1 MSRKLS
7 ARGRKILDRQ
17 LPINSQLAR
26 NAKQLSEKSEKS
38 SKLPI
43 PDRWENFARLC
54 RIRSGNRVINFDPYP
69 YQIQLSD
76 AIDNHFGTVVTK
88 SRQLGITEAVACK
101 FLHKACKNPGYAAV
115 ILSKSQVDSSNIAK
129 RIRRMVDGL
138 SDYIDL
144 ATDSLTDLQI
154 QNGGRLIFR
163 PSTPNG
169 TRGLES
175 ISDVLFDE
183 AGFVAD
189 IERIYTSTL
198 PATEMLQEQARIV
211 ILSTPSGRSGFYWE
225 RLNSANPPGKDI
237 DSICTAIKN
246 GQISPAQFWT
256 DENQWCKAVL
266 HWKSHPVYG
275 NIQNYLESIRIKKQ
289 LSQSAVEQEYNL
301 SFEVSEVNVFS
312 PDLVRA
318 CSTGSFRPPNLY
330 KNSWSESSTYY
341 LGIDTSTTGDDYTVA
356 VVLECNRQSA
366 NLVAMYRERKHGM
379 DYHLTHIK
387 KLIADYQPYKIG
399 IEVTGGVGQ
408 VYLEEL
414 AKFDSSRES
423 VAIRTTKDSKVSMV
437 DRLLLALEQKYLFYP
452 PEPIIQEEF
461 FSFQRSE
468 KGLGAPSGKHDD
480 VVMALAF
487 ALSVTPFMERS
498 SSADWIDDL

>member
-1 MSRKLS
+1 VSRKLL
-7 ARGRKILDRQ
+7 ARGRRKLESQFPLNNQ
-17 LPINSQLAR
+17 LAKNSSQLSD
-26 NAKQLSEKSEKS
+26 KTEK

-43 PDRWENFARLC
+43 PDHWQDFARLC
-54 RIRSGNRVINFDPYP
+54 RIRSGNKVINFDPYD
-69 YQIQLSD
+69 YQITLSNV
-76 AIDNHFGTVVTK
+76 IDNHFGTVVTK

-138 SDYIDL
+138 TDYIDL

-154 QNGGRLIFR
+154 KNGGRLIFR

-183 AGFVAD
+183 AGFVVD

-198 PATEMLQEQARIV
+198 PATEMVGDDARIV
-211 ILSTPSGRSGFYWE
+211 ILSTPAGRSGFYWE
-225 RLNSANPPGKDI
+225 RLSSGNPSDKDI
-237 DSICTAIKN
+237 DSICSAIKN
-246 GQISPAQFWT
+246 DLIAPAQFWT
-256 DENQWCKAVL
+256 DQNQWCKAVL
-266 HWKSHPVYG
+266 HWKAHPIYA
-275 NIQNYLESIRIKKQ
+275 NIPNYLESIRTKKQ

-301 SFEVSEVNVFS
+301 SFEVSEVNIFS
-312 PDLVRA
+312 PDLVRS
-318 CSTGSFRPPNLY
+318 CSIGSFRPPNLY
-330 KNSWSESSTYY
+330 RNSWSESSTYY

-356 VVLECNRQSA
+356 VVLECTRQSA
-366 NLVAMYRERKHGM
+366 SLVAMYRERKHSL
-379 DYHLTHIK
+379 DYNLTHIK
-387 KLIADYQPYKIG
+387 KLITDYQPYKVG
-399 IEVTGGVGQ
+399 VEVTGGVGQ

-414 AKFDSSRES
+414 SKFDSSPEF

-437 DRLLLALEQKYLFYP
+437 DRLLLALEQKYLFFP
-452 PEPIIQEEF
+452 PEPMIQEEF

-480 VVMALAF
+480 IVMSLAF
-487 ALSVTPFMERS
+487 ALSVTPFMEKS
-498 SSADWIDDL
+498 SNADWIDDL

>member
-1 MSRKLS
+1 MSRKLL
-7 ARGRKILDRQ
+7 AKGRKILDRQ
-17 LPINSQLAR
+17 LPLNSQLA
-26 NAKQLSEKSEKS
+26 KKSENPETLKQ

-43 PDRWENFARLC
+43 PGRWEDFAKLC
-54 RIRSGNRVINFDPYP
+54 KIRSGNKVINFEPYD
-69 YQIQLSD
+69 YQIKLSD
-76 AIDNHFGTVVTK
+76 AIDSHFGTVVTK

-138 SDYIDL
+138 NDYIDL

-154 QNGGRLIFR
+154 KNGGRLIFR

-198 PATEMLQEQARIV
+198 PATEMVGDEARIV
-211 ILSTPSGRSGFYWE
+211 VLSTPAGRSGFYWE
-225 RLNSANPPGKDI
+225 RLSSGNPPGKDI
-237 DSICTAIKN
+237 DSICSSIKN
-246 GQISPAQFWT
+246 DQINPTQFWT

-266 HWKSHPVYG
+266 HWKAHPIYASVP
-275 NIQNYLESIRIKKQ
+275 NYLESIRIKKQ

-301 SFEVSEVNVFS
+301 SFEVSEVNIFP
-312 PDLVRA
+312 PDLIRA
-318 CSTGSFRPPNLY
+318 CSIGSFRPPNLY
-330 KNSWSESSTYY
+330 NNSWSESSTYY

-356 VVLECNRQSA
+356 VVLECSRQSA
-366 NLVAMYRERKHGM
+366 NLVALYRERKHSL
-379 DYHLTHIK
+379 DYNLTHIK
-387 KLIADYQPYKIG
+387 NLIADYRPYKIG

-414 AKFDSSRES
+414 AKFDSSREF

-437 DRLLLALEQKYLFYP
+437 DRLLLALEQKYLLFP
-452 PEPIIQEEF
+452 PEAIIQEEF

-480 VVMALAF
+480 VVMSLAF

-498 SSADWIDDL
+498 SSADWISDL

>member
-1 MSRKLS
+1 MSRKLL
-7 ARGRKILDRQ
+7 ARGQKILDRQ
-17 LPINSQLAR
+17 LPLNNQLAK
-26 NAKQLSEKSEKS
+26 NSKQISESEK

-43 PDRWENFARLC
+43 PDRWEDFAKLC
-54 RIRSGNRVINFDPYP
+54 RIRSGNKVINFDPYD
-69 YQIQLSD
+69 YQIKLSD

-138 SDYIDL
+138 TDYIEL

-154 QNGGRLIFR
+154 KNGGRLIFR

-183 AGFVAD
+183 AGFVVD

-198 PATEMLQEQARIV
+198 PATEMVGDQARIV
-211 ILSTPSGRSGFYWE
+211 ILSTPAGRSGFYWE
-225 RLNSANPPGKDI
+225 RLSSGNPPGKDI
-237 DSICTAIKN
+237 DNVCSAIKN
-246 GQISPAQFWT
+246 DRIAPSQFWT

-266 HWKSHPVYG
+266 HWKAHPIYT
-275 NIQNYLESIRIKKQ
+275 NIPNYLESIRVKKQ

-318 CSTGSFRPPNLY
+318 CSIGSFRPPNLY

-341 LGIDTSTTGDDYTVA
+341 LGVDTSTTGDDYTVA
-356 VVLECNRQSA
+356 VVLECTRQSA
-366 NLVAMYRERKHGM
+366 NLVAMYRERKHSL
-379 DYHLTHIK
+379 DYNLTHLK
-387 KLIADYQPYKIG
+387 KLIADYQPHKVG
-399 IEVTGGVGQ
+399 VEVTGGVGQ

-414 AKFDSSRES
+414 SKFDSSSEF

-437 DRLLLALEQKYLFYP
+437 DRLLLALEQKYLSFP

-461 FSFQRSE
+461 FSLQRSE

-480 VVMALAF
+480 IVMALAF
-487 ALSVTPFMERS
+487 TLSITPFMKKPS
-498 SSADWIDDL
+498 NTDWINDL